1 VGTVVETDAEYKSN
15 GGHRQ
20 CKLPYMVSVSFGDT
34 IDALK
39 RWGVRAD
46 SDTWRGLDSDDSES
60 LEPDQIVHGEWI
72 KGSAN
77 NIQWWY
83 PAEALRLASPKE
95 AAAAAV
101 ADDSS
106 AVQAQAPLES
116 QGSEGAGSAS
126 VGMRDDENP
135 ADTGGMGDG
144 GEGGGRMVD

>member
-1 VGTVVETDAEYKSN
+1 M
-15 GGHRQ
+15 
-20 CKLPYMVSVSFGDT
+20 CKLPYMVSVSFGDN

-95 AAAAAV
+95 AAAAV
-101 ADDSS
+101 LTDDSS
-106 AVQAQAPLES
+106 AVQAKAPLES
-116 QGSEGAGSAS
+116 QVSEAAG
-126 VGMRDDENP
+126 VGRRDDENH
-135 ADTGGMGDG
+135 AETGGMGDETG
-144 GEGGGRMVD
+144 GMGDETGGMGETGEGGGRMVD

>member
-1 VGTVVETDAEYKSN
+1 VGTVVVTDAEYKSN
-15 GGHRQ
+15 GHRM
-20 CKLPYMVSVSFGDT
+20 CKLPYMVSVSFGDN

-46 SDTWRGLDSDDSES
+46 SDTWRGLDSDDSQS

-95 AAAAAV
+95 AAAAV
-101 ADDSS
+101 LTDDSS
-106 AVQAQAPLES
+106 AVQAKAPLES
-116 QGSEGAGSAS
+116 QVSEAAG
-126 VGMRDDENP
+126 VGMRDDENH
-135 ADTGGMGDG
+135 AETGGMGET